1 MKILYFAHFRE
12 KANIA
17 EEDIDLPAGVEDVNS
32 LLDWLEARGGGYA
45 DAFADRNHIRVAV
58 NQEHVEFDAAL
69 KDGDE
74 VAFFPPMTGG

>member
-32 LLDWLEARGGGYA
+32 LLDWLEARGGGYT

-69 KDGDE
+69 NDGDE